1 MLPWLD
7 PDDDLDPFPPI
18 NLALKDPDGLL
29 AAGGSLRPERLLE
42 AYRSGIFPWFD
53 EQQPILWWSPDPRLT
68 LKPSALH
75 ISRSLA
81 KFINKQSY
89 HCTIDQAFD
98 RVIAACSAP
107 REQQDGSWITDS
119 MIEAYQQLFELGHAH
134 SVEVWL
140 GEELIGGLYGVSIGQ
155 VFFGES
161 MFSRQSNASKVG
173 FTFLCQH
180 LAEWGCQVVDCQ
192 VHSDHLESLGAAAI
206 TRDSFIQLLEQY
218 CPRQLSRTAWQV
230 E

>member
-119 MIEAYQQLFELGHAH
+119 MIEAYQQLFELGYAH